1 SFNRSHHSSSRSPST
16 YNLSS
21 SSSTSS
27 IAVLLAQKQQQ
38 QQQYPH
44 QCSFIP
50 KSNSVQ
56 SNLKQ
61 AKSVQEI
68 SGIND
73 SLQTLT
79 TIGAT
84 GGTPRVSL
92 SRRHLFLKLEPAY
105 DGKITNIKTG

>member
-79 TIGAT
+79 TIG
-84 GGTPRVSL
+84 
-92 SRRHLFLKLEPAY
+92 
-105 DGKITNIKTG
+105 